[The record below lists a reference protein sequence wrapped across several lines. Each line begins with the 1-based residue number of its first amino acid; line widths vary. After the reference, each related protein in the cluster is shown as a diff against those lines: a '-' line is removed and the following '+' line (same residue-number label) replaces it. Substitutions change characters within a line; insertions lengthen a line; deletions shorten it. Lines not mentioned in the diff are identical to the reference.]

1 MIGHWIGALKEERRV
16 EEIYYSVTRPVE
28 KRISNNFPPIPS
40 CEWQNL
46 LPIPCNKRIVLSPI
60 IRYTRSRRLY
70 SKFAVNEESLKIRPE
85 NEGEKEKAVDALPGD
100 NLFRT
105 LDRSDR
111 PVFRQISGNWVG
123 PFDPFPPRAPTYHLW
138 DRINVKS
145 GRPALECI
153 STKVSIIVPLH
164 TSSSFDD
171 VSSPKEST
179 KSLENSKKEDST
191 TPFWCPPSRSSREA
205 HATIVDERGWN
216 IRAKKM
222 GAFRFCNE
230 IGYRRYNSRSVNP
243 SIIVSAA
250 ITLPRL
256 TII

>member
-40 CEWQNL
+40 SEWQNL
-46 LPIPCNKRIVLSPI
+46 LPIPCNKRIVLSSI
-60 IRYTRSRRLY
+60 IRYARSRRLY
-70 SKFAVNEESLKIRPE
+70 SKFAANEESLKIRPE
-85 NEGEKEKAVDALPGD
+85 NGGEKEKAVDALPGD

-179 KSLENSKKEDST
+179 KSLESSKKPDST
-191 TPFWCPPSRSSREA
+191 TLFWCPSSRSSREA

>member
-1 MIGHWIGALKEERRV
+1 MRCPETTCFELLTVRTDQSFDKSREIGLAP
-16 EEIYYSVTRPVE
+16 S
-28 KRISNNFPPIPS
+28 IPFH
-40 CEWQNL
+40 L
-46 LPIPCNKRIVLSPI
+46 A
-60 IRYTRSRRLY
+60 RL
-70 SKFAVNEESLKIRPE
+70 
-85 NEGEKEKAVDALPGD
+85 
-100 NLFRT
+100 RT
-105 LDRSDR
+105 T
-111 PVFRQISGNWVG
+111 SGTG
-123 PFDPFPPRAPTYHLW
+123 LT
-138 DRINVKS
+138 IKS

-153 STKVSIIVPLH
+153 PTKVSIIVPLH

>member
-1 MIGHWIGALKEERRV
+1 MRCQETTCFEFLTVRTDQFSDKSREIGLAP
-16 EEIYYSVTRPVE
+16 S
-28 KRISNNFPPIPS
+28 IP
-40 CEWQNL
+40 
-46 LPIPCNKRIVLSPI
+46 
-60 IRYTRSRRLY
+60 
-70 SKFAVNEESLKIRPE
+70 
-85 NEGEKEKAVDALPGD
+85 
-100 NLFRT
+100 
-105 LDRSDR
+105 
-111 PVFRQISGNWVG
+111 
-123 PFDPFPPRAPTYHLW
+123 YHLW
-138 DRINVKS
+138 DGINIKS

-179 KSLENSKKEDST
+179 KSLESSKKPDST
-191 TPFWCPPSRSSREA
+191 TLFWCPSSRSSREA

>member
-1 MIGHWIGALKEERRV
+1 MRCQETTCFEFLTVRTDQFSDKSREIGLAPSIPFHLARLRTTSGTGLTSNLDGLHSNAYRRRCR
-16 EEIYYSVTRPVE
+16 S
-28 KRISNNFPPIPS
+28 SS
-40 CEWQNL
+40 
-46 LPIPCNKRIVLSPI
+46 LS
-60 IRYTRSRRLY
+60 
-70 SKFAVNEESLKIRPE
+70 
-85 NEGEKEKAVDALPGD
+85 
-100 NLFRT
+100 
-105 LDRSDR
+105 
-111 PVFRQISGNWVG
+111 
-123 PFDPFPPRAPTYHLW
+123 
-138 DRINVKS
+138 
-145 GRPALECI
+145 
-153 STKVSIIVPLH
+153 

-179 KSLENSKKEDST
+179 KSLESSKKPDST
-191 TPFWCPPSRSSREA
+191 TLFWCPSSRSSREA